1 MVLYRPDWN
10 FECANCLRIMY
21 SGASKGSR
29 AVVPAGDNSGEGYC
43 PSILFS
49 TVADRTNVL
58 RVNCGGANGNGSL
71 R

>member
-1 MVLYRPDWN
+1 
-10 FECANCLRIMY
+10 MY

>member
-1 MVLYRPDWN
+1 
-10 FECANCLRIMY
+10 MY

-49 TVADRTNVL
+49 TVAERTNVL
-58 RVNCGGANGNGSL
+58 RVDCGGANGNGSL